1 MNKPTITATFH
12 PQAWIN
18 DHAVPVDPEG
28 ETEFDATER
37 VLELL
42 TMTLA
47 DDDYRSD
54 EIRAAG
60 PDWVK
65 NWHGPFYI
73 EVCENI
79 EEYFEN
85 MAKYVNYLEQKIE
98 RLNRFL
104 PDDMYVRAE
113 LGIDD
118 EDDEDD
124 DLADHA
130 ADDDYLF
137 DNSDRVDIVEDVD
150 DGREDDDQPDHL
162 PWTY

>member
-12 PQAWIN
+12 PQAWI
-18 DHAVPVDPEG
+18 DDYAVEVDPEG

-47 DDDYRSD
+47 DDEYRSD

-65 NWHGPFYI
+65 EWNGPFYI
-73 EVCENI
+73 EVCKEV
-79 EEYFEN
+79 EAYFEK
-85 MAKYVNYLEQKIE
+85 MAEYVNYLEQKIE
-98 RLNRFL
+98 RANREIERLNRFL
-104 PDDMYVRAE
+104 PDDNPVRIMY
-113 LGIDD
+113 GIDD
-118 EDDEDD
+118 DDEDD
-124 DLADHA
+124 DLADHS

-137 DNSDRVDIVEDVD
+137 DGSDRVDLIEDVD
-150 DGREDDDQPDHL
+150 DGREDDE
-162 PWTY
+162 

>member
-1 MNKPTITATFH
+1 LNKPTITATFH

-18 DHAVPVDPEG
+18 DHAVPADPEG
-28 ETEFDATER
+28 PTKFDATER

-79 EEYFEN
+79 ETYFEK
-85 MAKYVNYLEQKIE
+85 MAEYVNYLEQKIE
-98 RLNRFL
+98 RANREIERLNRFL
-104 PDDMYVRAE
+104 PDDNPVRIMY
-113 LGIDD
+113 GIDD
-118 EDDEDD
+118 DDEDD
-124 DLADHA
+124 DLADHS

-137 DNSDRVDIVEDVD
+137 DGSDRVDLVEDVD
-150 DGREDDDQPDHL
+150 DGREDDE
-162 PWTY
+162 